1 MYYCYR
7 HIRLD
12 KNEPFYIGVG
22 ETKKGNTF
30 RQIYERAL
38 TLKRNKFWRNIAKK
52 CKYEVEIIFESEFRK
67 VIFEK
72 EREFI
77 KLHGRRDLGL
87 GPLVNHTDGG
97 DGISNISEVTRARMR
112 KAKENYIPWNKG
124 LTKETDERVRNNA
137 LQTSISCKGRTF
149 SKETLEKFS
158 KARKGKKL
166 KPHSIET
173 KKKIGL
179 SNSKKVVIEGII
191 YNSGAAAAN
200 ALGISTPL
208 LHWRIKAKTF
218 PNYIMAD

>member
-124 LTKETDERVRNNA
+124 LTKET
-137 LQTSISCKGRTF
+137 
-149 SKETLEKFS
+149 LEKFS